1 MENILDRISLG
12 EDSKHQFKSKIH
24 NSEQIAKEITAF
36 ANALG
41 GTIYVGVEED
51 KSGVAFVKGIEQT
64 DLRKLESYIAGASSE
79 GVVPP
84 LHVMTENVKIDGKLV
99 VLIHVPEGER
109 KPYHTNQGEYLTK
122 SGAGKR
128 VLSPEELQRMV
139 QMPSLL
145 FEEVAIKGSSIAED
159 FNFLPFYSYFEKEY
173 KDDFENYLKKYTL
186 TSERFLNNIKVAEN
200 ERLTLVGLCF
210 FAKNPQRHKPLNV
223 IKAISFYGN
232 DITDSRYISSIDIDG
247 TLPKQLEQS
256 LRFIQQNLLNTQ
268 TEKGFN
274 SLGDLEIPVE
284 VFEELIVNALVHRD
298 YSILSAIKIFIF
310 KDRIEIISPGVLPN
324 HLNEDNIRLGI
335 SIARN
340 PILLRYASRLM
351 PYRGVGSGILRA
363 LSKYSKIDFEN
374 NQLKYEF
381 KVTIWRGN

>member
-1 MENILDRISLG
+1 MENIKDRIALG
-12 EDSKHQFKSKIH
+12 EDSKNQFKEKIH
-24 NSEQIAKEITAF
+24 NQEQLAKEITAF

-41 GTIYVGVEED
+41 GTIYIGIKD
-51 KSGVAFVKGIEQT
+51 DGSVKGIEQK
-64 DLRKLESYIAGASSE
+64 DLRTLEGHIAAASAE

-84 LHVMTENVKIDGKLV
+84 INIQTENIVIDGKLV
-99 VLIHVPEGER
+99 ILLHVPEGVR
-109 KPYHTNQGEYLTK
+109 KPYHTRQGEYLTK
-122 SGAGKR
+122 SGAVKR
-128 VLSPEELQRMV
+128 VLSPEELQRMSYN
-139 QMPSLL
+139 PSIL
-145 FEEVAIKGSSIAED
+145 FEEIAINDTSIETD
-159 FNFLPFYSYFEKEY
+159 FNRLAFLEYFEKEY
-173 KDDFENYLKKYTL
+173 KDDFENYLSKYKLSVTQI
-186 TSERFLNNIKVAEN
+186 LNNVKIAEGQN
-200 ERLTLVGLCF
+200 LNLVGLSF
-210 FAKNPQRHKPLNV
+210 FSNNPQRSRPLNV

-232 DITDSRYISSIDIDG
+232 DITDSRYISSLDIDG
-247 TLPKQLEQS
+247 TLPEQFEQG

-268 TEKGFN
+268 SEKGFN
-274 SLGDLEIPVE
+274 SLGDLEIPLE
-284 VFEELIVNALVHRD
+284 VFEELLVNALVHRD
-298 YSILSAIKIFIF
+298 YSILSAIRLFIF

-324 HLNEDNIRLGI
+324 HLNEENIRLGI

>member
-1 MENILDRISLG
+1 MENLKDRIALG
-12 EDSKHQFKSKIH
+12 EDSRNQFKEKIH
-24 NSEQIAKEITAF
+24 NQEQLAKEITAF

-41 GTIYVGVEED
+41 GTIYIGIQD
-51 KSGVAFVKGIEQT
+51 NGSVKGIEQK
-64 DLRKLESYIAGASSE
+64 DLRALEGNIAAASAE

-84 LHVMTENVKIDGKLV
+84 INVQTENIVIDGKLV
-99 VLIHVPEGER
+99 ILLHVPEGVR
-109 KPYHTNQGEYLTK
+109 KPYHTRQGEYLTK
-122 SGAGKR
+122 SGAVKR
-128 VLSPEELQRMV
+128 VLSPEELQRMSYN
-139 QMPSLL
+139 PSILY
-145 FEEVAIKGSSIAED
+145 EEIAINDTSIETD
-159 FNFLPFYSYFEKEY
+159 FNRLAFLEYFEKEY
-173 KDDFENYLKKYTL
+173 KDDFDNYLSKYKLSVTQI
-186 TSERFLNNIKVAEN
+186 LNNVKIAEGEHLN
-200 ERLTLVGLCF
+200 LVGLSF
-210 FAKNPQRHKPLNV
+210 FSNNPQRIKPLNL

-232 DITDSRYISSIDIDG
+232 DITDNRYISSLDIDG
-247 TLPKQLEQS
+247 TLPEQFEQG

-268 TEKGFN
+268 SEKGFN
-274 SLGDLEIPVE
+274 SLGDLEIPIE
-284 VFEELIVNALVHRD
+284 VFEELLVNALVHRD

-324 HLNEDNIRLGI
+324 HLNEENIRLGI